1 MYWIKLTGI
10 AYEEKIYINSPQP
23 AWNRNPNK
31 KLHQFWSQN
40 ETLKM
45 LKTSIKN
52 FKKIQCERFFYI
64 WYNHRPRLQK

>member
-10 AYEEKIYINSPQP
+10 AYEEKKNINSPQP

-31 KLHQFWSQN
+31 KLQQFLSQN

-45 LKTSIKN
+45 LKASIKN
-52 FKKIQCERFFYI
+52 LYMI
-64 WYNHRPRLQK
+64 